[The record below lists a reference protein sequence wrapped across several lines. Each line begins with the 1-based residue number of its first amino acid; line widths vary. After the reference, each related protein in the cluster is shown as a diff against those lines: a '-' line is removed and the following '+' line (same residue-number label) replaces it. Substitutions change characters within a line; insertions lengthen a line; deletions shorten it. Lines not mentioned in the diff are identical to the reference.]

1 MGVALAAAKEGRKT
15 KSRVQPE
22 DRPELHLGRQ
32 GPRPSTQNKR
42 SFLYLSIGLIGT
54 AKSA

>member
-1 MGVALAAAKEGRKT
+1 MEVAVTAAKRGRKN

-22 DRPELHLGRQ
+22 DQPELYQGRSGS
-32 GPRPSTQNKR
+32 GPSIQNTE
-42 SFLYLSIGLIGT
+42 SFIYLSVGLTGI